1 MSVKG
6 SRKKHAK
13 RVGRP
18 RREGL
23 DPGVKAPTALG
34 GSPVSLP
41 PPDASPLPSSL
52 STLPPAQDAP
62 IPAQARP
69 YWTLA
74 PNSPSKA
81 KALAI
86 VAQRAAGLEDEDI
99 AKNIGISVN
108 TIRTLLFRAG
118 KNGWLSQDATL
129 YDPKDRFEYQVG
141 HKVVRNLEQAL
152 DSDDPRVRAKTA
164 MHLTDYVLQAKTA
177 EGVVGPQLV
186 PPTMIA
192 IRVEQVNTGP
202 IREGTVFGV
211 PAFVDGETV
220 DS

>member
-41 PPDASPLPSSL
+41 PPDASSLPSSL